1 MTRLGKQL
9 ITTARQAVTIASAV
23 RRAHRATRSSGCL
36 FCDIKLPVIDH
47 GTRPYHEARDGGKRV
62 LVPCTR
68 RWPPGVRAVIGR

>member
-9 ITTARQAVTIASAV
+9 ITTVRQAVAMAHAV
-23 RRAHRATRSSGCL
+23 RGVRGATRSSGCV
-36 FCDIKLPVIDH
+36 FCDIKLPVIDR

-68 RWPPGVRAVIGR
+68 RWPPGGQVMSAW